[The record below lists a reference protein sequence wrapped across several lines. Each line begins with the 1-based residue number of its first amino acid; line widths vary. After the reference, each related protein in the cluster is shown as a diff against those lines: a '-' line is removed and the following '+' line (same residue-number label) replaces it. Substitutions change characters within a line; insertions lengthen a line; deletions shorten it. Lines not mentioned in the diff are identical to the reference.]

1 MFFQQAAP
9 KISFEEAKLRREEV
23 KANFRTFI
31 KICAAMMAGNFQKD
45 FNQFYFKNLYNY
57 F

>member
-31 KICAAMMAGNFQKD
+31 KICAAMMAAPYILRTVQD
-45 FNQFYFKNLYNY
+45 HLSYSY
-57 F
+57 